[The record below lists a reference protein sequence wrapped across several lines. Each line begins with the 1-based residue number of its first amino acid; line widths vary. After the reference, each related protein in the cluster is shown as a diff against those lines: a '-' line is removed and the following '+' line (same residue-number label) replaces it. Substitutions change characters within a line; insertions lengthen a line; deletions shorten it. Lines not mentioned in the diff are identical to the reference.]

1 MAPQQKRT
9 SGYKPSEKV
18 LNQILLMLE
27 YPSMKKSRRQE
38 NSYKEKQTAFELDD
52 IGDKTIDPPN
62 IVSEG

>member
-38 NSYKEKQTAFELDD
+38 NSYKEKQTTFELDD